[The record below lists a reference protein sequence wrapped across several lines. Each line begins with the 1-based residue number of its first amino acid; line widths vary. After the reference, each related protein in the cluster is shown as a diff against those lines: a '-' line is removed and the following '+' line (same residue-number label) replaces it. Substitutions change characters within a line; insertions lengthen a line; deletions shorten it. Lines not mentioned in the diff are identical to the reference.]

1 MALALCNA
9 QGELH
14 PLEVGL
20 HALQS
25 GLSVPEYARRAG
37 LTKDGERRYLQQKT
51 DAAHVVRCTGAC
63 APDVTDRWRH
73 LAEIHAA
80 PPWLWSALVEAML
93 PNKDDQKGWTVEA
106 TQKQVGRFAKL
117 QAPPEW
123 VDATEFAESGN
134 PGGPLVWLVPVKS
147 EMC

>member
-1 MALALCNA
+1 M
-9 QGELH
+9 
-14 PLEVGL
+14 
-20 HALQS
+20 
-25 GLSVPEYARRAG
+25 
-37 LTKDGERRYLQQKT
+37 
-51 DAAHVVRCTGAC
+51 
-63 APDVTDRWRH
+63 TDRWRH